1 LVIANAWNDRLA
13 LLLLGGLL
21 VVVGV
26 VLARV
31 VRAARI
37 RRTRDRR

>member
-1 LVIANAWNDRLA
+1 VIADAWNDPLA
-13 LLLLGGLL
+13 LLVLGGFL
-21 VVVGV
+21 VMVGI

>member
-1 LVIANAWNDRLA
+1 VIANAWNDPLA
-13 LLLLGGLL
+13 LLVLGGLL

-31 VRAARI
+31 VRAVRI

>member
-1 LVIANAWNDRLA
+1 VIAHAWNDPLT

-31 VRAARI
+31 VRGARAP
-37 RRTRDRR
+37 RPPPSR